1 MDSDLGFNKYDICLL
16 INLLVHE
23 RGVGPVRTYGEAR
36 ELLRDRDKLKQ
47 LQLLLLLLLRP
58 VTGVVPPKR
67 ERATDLDEPWFS
79 NEEFG
84 ISSISL
90 IKLRAVA
97 RLDAKY
103 NTKGAWTSSHEGR

>member
-1 MDSDLGFNKYDICLL
+1 MDSDLGFNKYDLCLL

-23 RGVGPVRTYGEAR
+23 RGVGAVRTYGEAR
-36 ELLRDRDKLKQ
+36 ELLRDRDK
-47 LQLLLLLLLRP
+47 LLLLLLLRP

-84 ISSISL
+84 A
-90 IKLRAVA
+90 AV
-97 RLDAKY
+97 
-103 NTKGAWTSSHEGR
+103 

>member
-1 MDSDLGFNKYDICLL
+1 MDSDLGFNKYDLCLL

-23 RGVGPVRTYGEAR
+23 RGVGVVRTYGEAR
-36 ELLRDRDKLKQ
+36 ELLRDRDK
-47 LQLLLLLLLRP
+47 LLLLLLLRP

-84 ISSISL
+84 A
-90 IKLRAVA
+90 AV
-97 RLDAKY
+97 
-103 NTKGAWTSSHEGR
+103 